1 MLLGIK
7 RLSRDCRADQ
17 ARPYRRAMHEH
28 DFLLFA
34 SDATLAAL
42 AGGALLLLAVWSAM
56 AERRRLRRKRIDAVG
71 FMPWTAVFFLSVFP
85 GVTLLALAVKGW
97 LAG

>member
-1 MLLGIK
+1 MEE
-7 RLSRDCRADQ
+7 
-17 ARPYRRAMHEH
+17 P
-28 DFLLFA
+28 DFILFA

-42 AGGALLLLAVWSAM
+42 AGGALLLVAVWSGL

-71 FMPWTAVFFLSVFP
+71 FMPWTAVFFLAFFP
-85 GVTLLALAVKGW
+85 GVTLLALGVMGW